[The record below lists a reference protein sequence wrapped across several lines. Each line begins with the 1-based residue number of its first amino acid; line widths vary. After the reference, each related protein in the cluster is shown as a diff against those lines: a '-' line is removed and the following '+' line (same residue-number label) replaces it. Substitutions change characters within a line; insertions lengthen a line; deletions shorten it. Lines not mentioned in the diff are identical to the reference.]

1 MPESNPAV
9 STTHAPA
16 RPGQPCASS
25 RGPWS
30 RRAEYGRRRAAR
42 RVAGGRFV
50 VHPGW
55 RGRVPHGLVVV
66 TDQPAARELI
76 ERSIDAEAWR
86 ADRRRVARIVLR
98 TLVEA
103 MDWRTGLVTG
113 ATREKA
119 AQRAGAS
126 PRTVSRVIA
135 WASRAG
141 LLVCVEKGATARFL
155 GTASHRAPAYVFVS
169 PSGMPIPRPRR
180 VADDQRVDQI
190 GNPPASCD
198 STQTLV
204 REGAKRTSPRTPAWP
219 SRDRARDARER
230 AAATRTLLERAG
242 VRRVPAWKASAMLA
256 RWWRAGWS
264 VAGVLYA
271 VDHHP
276 DRPEELRGDAI
287 RGARD
292 PLAVIG
298 HRLAPWQDRAAE
310 LPAAVQAVDP
320 DERRRR
326 AAHLTEQLDKPTPS
340 RHAAASAE
348 ARQQARQLFAS
359 AQRARRSAA

>member
-1 MPESNPAV
+1 MV
-9 STTHAPA
+9 
-16 RPGQPCASS
+16 
-25 RGPWS
+25 
-30 RRAEYGRRRAAR
+30 
-42 RVAGGRFV
+42 VA
-50 VHPGW
+50 
-55 RGRVPHGLVVV
+55 
-66 TDQPAARELI
+66 DQSAARELI
-76 ERSIDAEAWR
+76 ERSIDAEVWR
-86 ADRRRVARIVLR
+86 ADRRRIATAVLR

-103 MDWRTGLVTG
+103 MDWRTGLITG

-135 WASRAG
+135 WAICAG

-155 GTASHRAPAYVFVS
+155 RTRVNRAPAYVFTAV
-169 PSGMPIPRPRR
+169 SGMPLPRPRR
-180 VADDQRVDQI
+180 VADDQRVNQI
-190 GNPPASCD
+190 GTPPASCD

-204 REGAKRTSPRTPAWP
+204 RKGVKRAAPRTPAWP
-219 SRDRARDARER
+219 SQDRARNPRER

-242 VRRVPAWKASAMLA
+242 VPRVPAWKASAMLA

-276 DRPEELRGDAI
+276 DRPGEPRGDAI

-298 HRLAPWQDRAAE
+298 HRLAPWQDRTAE
-310 LPAAVQAVDP
+310 LPTAVQAVDP

-326 AAHLTEQLDKPTPS
+326 AAHLTEQLDEPTLS
-340 RHAAASAE
+340 RHAASAE

-359 AQRARRSAA
+359 AQRARRAAA

>member
-1 MPESNPAV
+1 M
-9 STTHAPA
+9 
-16 RPGQPCASS
+16 
-25 RGPWS
+25 
-30 RRAEYGRRRAAR
+30 
-42 RVAGGRFV
+42 
-50 VHPGW
+50 HPGW
-55 RGRVPHGLVVV
+55 RGRIPQGLVVV

-76 ERSIDAEAWR
+76 DRAADAEGWR
-86 ADRRRVARIVLR
+86 ADRRHIALTVLQ
-98 TLVEA
+98 TLADA

-135 WASRAG
+135 WASRVG
-141 LLVCVEKGATARFL
+141 LLVCVEKGATAAFL
-155 GTASHRAPAYVFVS
+155 GTRSNRAPAYVFVS

-180 VADDQRVDQI
+180 VADDQGVDEI
-190 GNPPASCD
+190 GNPPASCV

-204 REGAKRTSPRTPAWP
+204 REGAKRTSQKRRAWP

-230 AAATRTLLERAG
+230 SAATRTLLERAG

-271 VDHHP
+271 IDHHP
-276 DRPEELRGDAI
+276 DRPGEPRGDAI

-298 HRLAPWQDRAAE
+298 HRLAAWAGREGE
-310 LPAAVQAVDP
+310 LPTAVQAVDP
-320 DERRRR
+320 DERRQR
-326 AAHLTEQLDKPTPS
+326 AARLAEQLDEPGQES
-340 RHAAASAE
+340 RGRIASA
-348 ARQQARQLFAS
+348 AGRQQARELFAMTR
-359 AQRARRSAA
+359 RARRAAA